1 MGKNEIVRP
10 EARRG
15 SVPLRGEFLLGG
27 MILFLGAFLSV
38 KTDGFLSW
46 SNLFDL
52 LNSYAFVGIMA
63 AGLLTVLISGGI
75 DISFTATA
83 TVAQYAVATIL
94 VRYGTSLSTPAGWAV
109 IFAAA
114 ACTGILLGAVNGLLV
129 HTLRVS
135 AIIVTIATLNIFY
148 GVLIFLTRGKWLYD
162 FPGWFSEGLTLWSF
176 TPGGAGGETYGIS
189 LAISVLAAV
198 LAATAFLLNRMT
210 LGRKIY
216 ALGGNPEAA
225 KRMGFNLLGLR
236 LFVFGY
242 MGFLAAVGAVVQ
254 AQVMQTVAPNSIVGR
269 ELEVLAAVVLGG
281 ANLSGGAGTLLGTML
296 GVALIA
302 ILQNGLTLLGVS
314 SYWHQIVI
322 GGVILLSVSVTAWNS
337 RTKSGKGGG
346 IDVSE

>member
-1 MGKNEIVRP
+1 MRNDESLRDGIHGRFT
-10 EARRG
+10 A
-15 SVPLRGEFLLGG
+15 LRGEFLLAG
-27 MILFLGAFLSV
+27 MILLLIALLSV
-38 KTDGFLSW
+38 KTVGFLSW

-83 TVAQYAVATIL
+83 TVAQYVVASIL
-94 VRYGTSLSTPAGWAV
+94 VYHGTSLSSPVSWVVVFG
-109 IFAAA
+109 AA
-114 ACTGILLGAVNGLLV
+114 ACVGTFLGAVNGLLV
-129 HTLRVS
+129 HVLRVS
-135 AIIVTIATLNIFY
+135 AIIVTIATLNVFY
-148 GVLIFLTRGKWLYD
+148 GILIFVTRGKWLYD
-162 FPGWFSEGLTLWSF
+162 FPEWFADGLSLWSF
-176 TPGGAGGETYGIS
+176 SQAGCGGGTYSLS
-189 LAISVLAAV
+189 LAICVLMAV
-198 LAATAFLLNRMT
+198 LAATAFLLNRTT

-216 ALGGNPEAA
+216 AMGGNPEAA

-281 ANLSGGAGTLLGTML
+281 ASLAGGSGTLLGTML

-322 GGVILLSVSVTAWNS
+322 GCVILTSVSATAWNA
-337 RTKSGKGGG
+337 RARARRGGG
-346 IDVSE
+346 IDVPN